1 MPSEGFLE
9 SIALGAHHMEDEQ
22 PESLESAASLY
33 LSALSR
39 SDAGSR
45 MIELGK
51 FVNWYG
57 SDTELA
63 ALTPFKVGTY
73 SENLDAATTNVDAK
87 IGPVKDFFRYAKKKE
102 WTDINYAVHLK
113 ARGGRRRDRSGMQ
126 ALRASRIQL
135 TAEGHDKIQAELNVL
150 YEERPGLSEA
160 MRVAAAD
167 KDFRENAPY
176 QEAREQKA
184 RAESRIKE
192 LEAVIAS
199 ADILEID
206 GVTRDKCV
214 LGTSVTV
221 EDVAHG
227 GEFRYTLVS
236 AAEVDL
242 KKGRISIESPTGKA
256 LLNRRKDEIVDVR
269 APAGIV
275 QYKIVNIDL

>member
-1 MPSEGFLE
+1 MD
-9 SIALGAHHMEDEQ
+9 DEQ
-22 PESLESAASLY
+22 PESLESAASRY

-45 MIELGK
+45 MIELRK

-57 SDTELA
+57 SDTDLA
-63 ALTPFKVGTY
+63 ALTPFKVGSY
-73 SENLDAATTNVDAK
+73 SENLDAATTDVDAK
-87 IGPVKDFFRYAKKKE
+87 IGPVKDFFRYAKKKD

-113 ARGGRRRDRSGMQ
+113 ARGGRRRDRSETRV
-126 ALRASRIQL
+126 LRSNRIQL
-135 TAEGHDKIQAELNVL
+135 TNEGHSKIEAELDEL
-150 YEERPGLSEA
+150 YSERPQLSEA

-184 RAESRIKE
+184 RAESRIRE

-199 ADILEID
+199 ADILKLD
-206 GVTRDKCV
+206 GAAVRDRCV
-214 LGTSVTV
+214 LGTCVTV
-221 EDVAHG
+221 EDVVHG
-227 GEFRYTLVS
+227 EEFRFTLVS

-242 KKGRISIESPTGKA
+242 KTGRISIESPTGKA
-256 LLNRRKDEIVDVR
+256 LLNRRKDETVDVR

-275 QYKIVNIDL
+275 QYKIVDIQI